1 MFFMLSTSCSEKHLS
16 VLPLLLVPRHEDDVL
31 REHAAMVGIQL
42 IPQIVLL
49 DSKLQCRSMMA
60 DTI

>member
-1 MFFMLSTSCSEKHLS
+1 MLSTSCSGKNLS